1 MQSTEPHLDIKRQ
14 ELAKKYAR
22 LMRRISLIELAVVGA
37 VLLVLV
43 FSGISARMSY
53 FLSFPQPWASA
64 LYFMILVAVLG
75 IIMMPLTY
83 YQGFILPRRYSLSTQ
98 KLGAWLADRAKA
110 SALGVSLGLGIVIV
124 VYCLLDRFSGVWWLW
139 AGILLLL
146 LSLLLTRLTPTLL
159 LPIFFKLDPIDN
171 LELKQRLMNL
181 AKRART
187 HTVGVFTMNLSSKG
201 TTANAMLAGLG
212 KTRRIILSDTLL
224 QQYTTEE
231 IEVILAH
238 ELGHH
243 LHRDIPKLIAVQAVM
258 FLLAFYLADLVLRAS
273 LMPLDFQGI
282 ADVAAFPLL
291 LLSLGAFGLIVTP
304 LINAYSRYLEISADE
319 AALELTADPRAF
331 ITAMT
336 RLTDQN
342 LAVAD
347 PSRWVELL
355 YYDHPSYTKRVG
367 LARRYKSRLSLRA
380 KRSNPNSLSRDC
392 HVANAPRNDKNARW
406 EVCD

>member
-1 MQSTEPHLDIKRQ
+1 MQSTKTHLDIKRQ

-22 LMRRISLIELAVVGA
+22 LMRRISLIELVIVSA
-37 VLLVLV
+37 VLLALV
-43 FSGISARMSY
+43 FSGTSVRVSY

-64 LYFMILVAVLG
+64 LYFVILVTGLS
-75 IIMMPLTY
+75 IITMPLTY
-83 YQGFILPRRYSLSTQ
+83 YQGFILPRRYGLSTQ
-98 KLGAWLADRAKA
+98 RLGAWLADSAKA
-110 SALGVSLGLGIVIV
+110 SALGVLLGLVIVIA
-124 VYCLLDRFSGVWWLW
+124 VYCLLDRFPEVWWLW

-146 LSLLLTRLTPTLL
+146 LSSLLTRLTPTLL
-159 LPIFFKLDPIDN
+159 LPIFFKLETLDN
-171 LELKQRLMNL
+171 LELTQRLMNL
-181 AKRART
+181 AKRARAK
-187 HTVGVFTMNLSSKG
+187 TVGVFTMDLSSKG

-212 KTRRIILSDTLL
+212 KTRSIILSDTLL
-224 QQYTTEE
+224 QRYTSEE

-304 LINAYSRYLEISADE
+304 LNNAYSRYLETSADE
-319 AALELTADPRAF
+319 AALELTANPRAF

-336 RLTDQN
+336 KLTNQN
-342 LAVAD
+342 LTVAD

-355 YYDHPSYTKRVG
+355 FYDHPPYTKRVS
-367 LARRYKSRLSLRA
+367 LARHYNLKTV
-380 KRSNPNSLSRDC
+380 K
-392 HVANAPRNDKNARW
+392 
-406 EVCD
+406 EVCN